1 MSAALELAKLLIARA
16 SVTPEDG
23 GCQQV
28 IAERLTGSGFRA
40 ERFDR
45 NGTRNLW
52 LHRGTGRPLFAFLGH
67 TDVVPPGPREH
78 WSSDPFVPEER
89 DGWLYGR
96 GSADMKTSIAAFVVA
111 AERFAR
117 VHPDHAGTIAVLL
130 TSDEEGPATDGTVA
144 VVEALQARGQGV
156 DFGLVG
162 EPTSAHQLGDT
173 IKNGRRG
180 SLSGHLVVRGVQGH
194 VAYAQLARNPIH
206 QLAPALAELA
216 STEWDRGD
224 RFFPPTTFQVSNLHG
239 GTGAGNVIPG
249 TCEMHFNLRF
259 CPASEPAQL
268 HRRVEQILERHGLG
282 YALTWTLGAEPFLTA
297 AGTLVDGLSRAICE
311 VTGQSPELSTTG
323 GTSDGRFLARICPQ
337 VVEFGPVNA
346 SIHQVDERVQIQ
358 DVERL
363 TRIYQRTLELLLSGQ
378 TAANMATR

>member
-1 MSAALELAKLLIARA
+1 VSAALELARLLIARP
-16 SVTPEDG
+16 SVTPEDA
-23 GCQQV
+23 GCQALL
-28 IAERLTGSGFRA
+28 AERLARSGFRT

-45 NGTRNLW
+45 NGTLNLW
-52 LHRGTGRPLFAFLGH
+52 LQRGAGRPLLAFLGH
-67 TDVVPPGPREH
+67 TDVVPPGPLEQ
-78 WSSDPFVPEER
+78 WTTDPFAPSER

-111 AERFAR
+111 TERFVQA
-117 VHPDHAGTIAVLL
+117 HSDHAGSIAVVL

-144 VVEALQARGQGV
+144 VVESLQARGQPV

-162 EPTSAHQLGDT
+162 EPTCVNELGDT

-180 SLSGHLVVRGVQGH
+180 SLSGRLVVHGVQGH
-194 VAYAQLARNPIH
+194 VAYPHLARNPIH

-216 STEWDRGD
+216 GTEWDRGD
-224 RFFPPTTFQVSNLHG
+224 RFFPPTTFQVSNLHS

-249 TCEMHFNLRF
+249 ICEMHFNIRF
-259 CPASEPAQL
+259 SPASTPAEL
-268 HRRVEQILERHGLG
+268 RGRVERILDRHGLG

-297 AGTLVDGLSRAICE
+297 AGTLVDGLSQAIFQ
-311 VTGQSPELSTTG
+311 VTGRRAQLSTTG

-346 SIHQVDERVQIQ
+346 SIHQVNERVQVQ

-363 TRIYQRTLELLLSGQ
+363 TQIYQRTLELLLAGPTETE
-378 TAANMATR
+378 TAMR